1 MQNNY
6 RVVYY
11 NYVLCLSRRIHD
23 SPWLC
28 MVEACYDNFV
38 TTINRA
44 LPVCIAVYRWGALV
58 SRPCHVPRVQVLP
71 RVPRPHPHVP
81 RQQEAAAAGA
91 AGLHARWAV
100 NEPSR
105 TFPQFHCE
113 FREDSLTYLLLWP
126 SPLTQATPGWT
137 PAWRWCTRST
147 TGGTWCAWRSRR
159 HTSST

>member
-1 MQNNY
+1 MIRLQINQSIY
-6 RVVYY
+6 LHVKSLTCCL
-11 NYVLCLSRRIHD
+11 LCPSRRIHD

-58 SRPCHVPRVQVLP
+58 TWVCHVPRVQVLP

-81 RQQEAAAAGA
+81 GQQEAAAAGA
-91 AGLHARWAV
+91 AGLHARWLPYHCTAVTRAV

-105 TFPQFHCE
+105 SFTVPGE
-113 FREDSLTYLLLWP
+113 GPNMDLLLIERAYKHFQIKNF
-126 SPLTQATPGWT
+126 TY
-137 PAWRWCTRST
+137 R
-147 TGGTWCAWRSRR
+147 
-159 HTSST
+159 